1 MRRDVDST
9 RCFVSTGKE
18 RGGVAWDVTTVGG
31 SHRLKEGKKGGGSAG
46 ASGGDGKGRESGY
59 PSQALHFLFSFFI
72 WS

>member
-1 MRRDVDST
+1 MRRDVGSA
-9 RCFVSTGKE
+9 RCFVSTEKA

-46 ASGGDGKGRESGY
+46 ASGGDARGRESGY
-59 PSQALHFLFSFFI
+59 PSEALHFPFSFFI